1 MERKIKTEIKKED
14 DLLVFDIDFYVKKAE
29 LRYHLDKYGKCKMAL
44 GKGIYIEVDSNLIVE
59 GESYCAALNKDEDK
73 NNGD

>member
-44 GKGIYIEVDSNLIVE
+44 GKGVFIEVDSNLTIG
-59 GESYCAALNKDEDK
+59 GESYCVALSRDED
-73 NNGD
+73 NGN